1 MKSLMGRFFHQIN
14 VGAIFIDREYNII
27 FINHFIEDYTESEE
41 TETTGKSLFDIYPE
55 LPEEWLKRRI
65 DNTFILKN
73 SSFIN
78 WQQRPHLFRFASNR
92 PITGS
97 HENLIQNCTLFPI
110 LGDDNITV
118 THVCISVQDAT
129 GVALAQL
136 KVQKTS
142 KRLAKEK
149 ASQKALIEQLENTK
163 NQLLQ
168 SEKMASIGQLAAGV
182 AHEINNPM
190 AFIKSNFNTLK
201 NYFSDLELTIQE
213 YENFITSNNT
223 NVDILEKTRKKYDLD
238 FLIEDI
244 EELMSDSADG
254 IARVQDIVKSLKEF
268 SRMDE
273 NKWEDADIN
282 IGIESTL
289 RVVSHELKYV
299 AEVEKDFGD
308 LPQVQCLPMQINQVI
323 MNLLVNAAHSLDKDG
338 KISIRTR
345 KKEDW
350 VIINVQDN
358 GCGIEEEHVLK
369 IFDPFFTTKP
379 VGSGTGLGLSLSY
392 NIITKHSGTI
402 TVDSEAGKGTNF
414 EIKLPIKQTGA

>member
-1 MKSLMGRFFHQIN
+1 M
-14 VGAIFIDREYNII
+14 
-27 FINHFIEDYTESEE
+27 
-41 TETTGKSLFDIYPE
+41 
-55 LPEEWLKRRI
+55 
-65 DNTFILKN
+65 
-73 SSFIN
+73 
-78 WQQRPHLFRFASNR
+78 
-92 PITGS
+92 
-97 HENLIQNCTLFPI
+97 
-110 LGDDNITV
+110 
-118 THVCISVQDAT
+118 CIRDSSVQDAT

-254 IARVQDIVKSLKEF
+254 IARVQDIVKSCLLYTSPSPRDLST
-268 SRMDE
+268 SRMPSS
-273 NKWEDADIN
+273 A
-282 IGIESTL
+282 
-289 RVVSHELKYV
+289 
-299 AEVEKDFGD
+299 
-308 LPQVQCLPMQINQVI
+308 
-323 MNLLVNAAHSLDKDG
+323 
-338 KISIRTR
+338 
-345 KKEDW
+345 
-350 VIINVQDN
+350 
-358 GCGIEEEHVLK
+358 
-369 IFDPFFTTKP
+369 
-379 VGSGTGLGLSLSY
+379 
-392 NIITKHSGTI
+392 
-402 TVDSEAGKGTNF
+402 
-414 EIKLPIKQTGA
+414 